1 MSAVAQESIPANRP
15 ANRSEKRLGAEIL
28 TEFAFRQ
35 AKFKAEQLA
44 PRPEFADCDPEDV
57 EQELLMYL
65 IQKADAYDPSR
76 SKLNTFIDCVLTSG
90 VRELLR
96 SKKRHKRHPIDEDIQ
111 VQSFEQTVDTVDET
125 FANLGDEISTEDLG
139 RRTSG
144 CYVDPF
150 EEVEEREAIEVAV
163 SHLSPQLQDIVRVM
177 GNQSHNETMRQFEL
191 SRRQFDKAR
200 AEIRETFERF
210 DATFFWE

>member
-1 MSAVAQESIPANRP
+1 MSAIAQESKPETRP
-15 ANRSEKRLGAEIL
+15 ANQSEKRLGEDIL
-28 TEFAFRQ
+28 TEFAFKQ
-35 AKFKAEQLA
+35 AKFKASQLVG
-44 PRPEFADCDPEDV
+44 RPEFADCDPEDI

-76 SKLNTFIDCVLTSG
+76 SKLNTFIDRVLTSG

-111 VQSFEQTVDTVDET
+111 VQSFEQTVDTVDDT
-125 FANLGDEISTEDLG
+125 FANLGDEISIEDLG

-150 EEVEEREAIEVAV
+150 EEVEEREAIEVAI
-163 SHLSPQLQDIVRVM
+163 SHLSPQLQEIVRVM
-177 GNQSHNETMRQFEL
+177 GNQSFNETMRQFGL

-200 AEIRETFERF
+200 AEIRETFERY